1 MLVRFLFGYVKSK
14 LLSLK
19 RHRMWKER
27 NLHNTTDCVDSE
39 FPLEQVT
46 VGKGTYGG
54 VNALIFSDTLRLSI
68 GSYCSI
74 APDVSFIAGADHSMS
89 FVSTFPYRVK
99 VMGEKYEA
107 VSKGN
112 IIIDDDVWIGYG
124 ATILSGVHISQGAV
138 VAAGAV
144 VSRDVPPYAIVG
156 GIPAKVIKY
165 RFNPQVI
172 RYLLTL
178 DYSKL
183 TEDLI
188 RQHIDDLYTEID
200 SLEDVEKLYAWF
212 PKKEIMRG

>member
-1 MLVRFLFGYVKSK
+1 MWLN
-14 LLSLK
+14 LLWHLERKNNFMRVEDCPDIDFISVGNYSYGSLK
-19 RHRMWKER
+19 IK
-27 NLHNTTDCVDSE
+27 NDVDGAKLHIGNFC
-39 FPLEQVT
+39 
-46 VGKGTYGG
+46 
-54 VNALIFSDTLRLSI
+54 SI
-68 GSYCSI
+68 GENVEFLLGIEHRTNTLS
-74 APDVSFIAGADHSMS
+74 SFPFRSRMLNEG
-89 FVSTFPYRVK
+89 
-99 VMGEKYEA
+99 YEA
-107 VSKGN
+107 ISKGD